1 MLGFN
6 IDCGFLEA
14 ELRGMKGYMLSAA
27 DYANLCQC
35 ENLDDLKAFMLSGE
49 YGPYFADEPS
59 PLTPAA
65 VVRLATQLMVD
76 QWNSM
81 RTKATGKL
89 ATFMDMCTHVSES
102 RPRASE
108 KPPPF
113 PPEHTPR
120 RTSGPASDALALR
133 RPPPRPT

>member
-6 IDCGFLEA
+6 IDGGFLEA

-102 RPRASE
+102 GALSPQTI
-108 KPPPF
+108 
-113 PPEHTPR
+113 TPR
-120 RTSGPASDALALR
+120 RTPGPASDALSLSGR
-133 RPPPRPT
+133 HPPPRPT